1 MPFNRL
7 SFKSILHFL
16 KPIFLLFVALV
27 FSINIAYSQSNYSPS
42 DDKQLETLMKQR
54 PLTSNQK
61 TKLKARL
68 KTAFMDQIEDEEKA
82 KSLDPKLKST
92 MAGCASEKVVNALW
106 ASPEFRK
113 SFNGYESVFNQD
125 TLKLS
130 MKSCLVTAI
139 GQDMVNNPEK
149 YVDRFD
155 GNSLSN
161 AQTEANLLPEIS
173 LATDNKGDVQTPLTE
188 EYKQKLRDSIEIQVR
203 EKASESYD
211 INQLSEPVRWQ
222 LYSCASKKLTEVVWY
237 SKEYRATRSQDAIK
251 SPEDF
256 EKAFKS
262 CGLTEPKPQTQAVVE
277 KEVYTKPISYMPFND
292 LYVDFNG
299 LVGETVSVRGFLIA
313 SGDTSVMTQKI
324 GASAMLFVDTVKLSR
339 QERRELL
346 RKCSQGCDIGI
357 EGVVSLLQ
365 YQKGITA
372 TKVHEY

>member
-1 MPFNRL
+1 ML
-7 SFKSILHFL
+7 VT
-16 KPIFLLFVALV
+16 LF
-27 FSINIAYSQSNYSPS
+27 FSITSAYSEPKNSTS
-42 DDKQLETLMKQR
+42 DDKQFEDLIKQR
-54 PLTSNQK
+54 PLTNNQK
-61 TKLKARL
+61 AKLKTRL
-68 KTAFMDQIEDEEKA
+68 KSMFMEQIADKEKA
-82 KSLDPKLKST
+82 EHLEPKLKST
-92 MAGCASEKVVNALW
+92 MAGCMSERVVNALW

-113 SFNGYESVFNQD
+113 SFNGYESVMNQD
-125 TLKLS
+125 TLNLS

-173 LATDNKGDVQTPLTE
+173 LVTDNKGDVQTPLTE

-222 LYSCASKKLTEVVWY
+222 LYSCASKKLTEIVWY

-251 SPEDF
+251 SPETF
-256 EKAFKS
+256 EKAFNS
-262 CGLTEPKPQTQAVVE
+262 CGLSEPKSQTQAVVE

-292 LYVDFNG
+292 LYIDFNG

-372 TKVHEY
+372 TKIHDY